1 MIGSDLINKRIIVFG
16 GSGQIGFALV
26 RYLANNSVNV
36 LVADIDE
43 EHFLSKMGLENGS
56 NVQFMKCDVSNELE
70 VEAVFVEANNSGG
83 YSGVVNCIHFKG
95 NTRALDTESDFFADY
110 LNYPEE
116 AWQMVHDV
124 NLKGTFLINR
134 CAVKFKPKDTRLSLV
149 NVSST
154 YGLNSPNPIIYG
166 DSGINSPIA
175 YASSKSAIVNLTKYI
190 AVHAKSQ
197 NVRANVLTPGG
208 VFNNQDD
215 EFVSNYSKLTVLN
228 RMAEPEDYIGG
239 FVFLLS
245 ESSSYMTGANLIID
259 GGWTAW

>member
-1 MIGSDLINKRIIVFG
+1 MIGKDLINKRIVVFG

-26 RYLANNSVNV
+26 KYLAGESVSV

-43 EHFLSKMGLENGS
+43 KHFFSKMELENVA
-56 NVQFMKCDVSNELE
+56 NVQFIKCDVSNEVE
-70 VEAVFVEANNSGG
+70 VEAVFVEANKAGG

-95 NTRALDTESDFFADY
+95 NTRVLDIKSDFFADY

-116 AWQMVHDV
+116 AWQLVHDV

-134 CAVKFKPKDTRLSLV
+134 CAVKFKPKDSKLSLV

-154 YGLNSPNPIIYG
+154 YGLNSPNPSIYG

-190 AVHAKSQ
+190 AVHAKNQ

-208 VFNNQDD
+208 VYNNQDD
-215 EFVSNYSKLTVLN
+215 VFVSNYSKLTVLN
-228 RMAEPEDYIGG
+228 RMAEPEDYVGG
-239 FVFLLS
+239 FIFLLS
-245 ESSSYMTGANLIID
+245 ESSAYMTGANLIID